1 MKILI
6 VDDEEQIRSMVGEFL
21 ENEGHQILL
30 AVNGREGLETAR
42 READGLSLII
52 LDNKMPVMSG
62 FEMLQKLRKEGNRV
76 AVIIVTGHSEMDEE
90 TLIGQEVLGII
101 EKPFSLETIK
111 NLIDEKKSQ

>member
-6 VDDEEQIRSMVGEFL
+6 VDDEEQIRIMVGEFL

-30 AVNGREGLETAR
+30 AVNGSEGLETAR
-42 READGLSLII
+42 RESDGLNLII

-62 FEMLQKLRKEGNRV
+62 LEMLQTLRKEGNQV

-90 TLIGQEVLGII
+90 TLIRHEVRGLI
-101 EKPFSLETIK
+101 EKPFSLETLK
-111 NLIDEKKSQ
+111 NLINENKSR